1 MAVKILIK
9 RKVRGT
15 AIAEVSKMLIQA
27 RTNAL
32 GEKGYISS
40 ETLSNCDNPNEI
52 LVISIWRSKAD
63 WDAYTED
70 QTRIALEREFEQLF
84 DGPTEYSVYNMGL
97 AQ

>member
-1 MAVKILIK
+1 MTVKVLIK

-32 GEKGYISS
+32 GKNGYISS
-40 ETLSNCDNPNEI
+40 ETLSKCDNPNEI
-52 LVISIWRSKAD
+52 LVLSIWRNKAD
-63 WDAYTED
+63 WDAYRED
-70 QTRIALEREFEQLF
+70 QTRMNLEREFEQLF

-97 AQ
+97 SQ